1 MRICSDQPCIVLLT
15 EKDVWIRVNGKE
27 PISLKAN
34 HMALLNCENNIIDV
48 SSLNNTLVAHISHDI
63 IKDYLRFLNKD
74 LSQIPVWQRSAT
86 PILTLPCLTPDVFR
100 VAAQHSMMPAETE
113 SEKERTRALLFTV
126 LSRFLDSKKFLSLMM
141 YMLRNCVSDSVY
153 QIIESD
159 IHKDHTAQAKQKK
172 DEREEVLK
180 EIRQLE
186 NRKKILENKQRNEE
200 RRVRTRRLIER
211 GAILEGIFP
220 LAPNL
225 SGAEVKAFL
234 IALSHL
240 PGAAELTANLSKSG
254 DTP

>member
-1 MRICSDQPCIVLLT
+1 MFIFIIQLYNHFPVSLRFSENWSFIRTQEYMYEDLQRPTLYCLLT

-153 QIIESD
+153 QIIESEYP
-159 IHKDHTAQAKQKK
+159 Q
-172 DEREEVLK
+172 R
-180 EIRQLE
+180 LE
-186 NRKKILENKQRNEE
+186 
-200 RRVRTRRLIER
+200 
-211 GAILEGIFP
+211 
-220 LAPNL
+220 
-225 SGAEVKAFL
+225 S
-234 IALSHL
+234 
-240 PGAAELTANLSKSG
+240 
-254 DTP
+254 